1 MCGLNMHTQT
11 RVYFQLATAVRV
23 TLVMSHANDFTGNGF
38 RAAFYFSR
46 HGYIQH
52 LVIPKEHAVSHICY
66 FECLNCLISP
76 QKLSTNTSLQ
86 GPYVYYTYT
95 CVHRIYTV
103 QWIFDYL
110 NPQLSKL
117 LNM

>member
-1 MCGLNMHTQT
+1 MWPK
-11 RVYFQLATAVRV
+11 
-23 TLVMSHANDFTGNGF
+23 HAYTNKGVFSACYSSKGYLSDESCDDFTGNGF

-86 GPYVYYTYT
+86 GPYVYYAYT

-110 NPQLSKL
+110 N
-117 LNM
+117 